1 MAERNQVVDK
11 MRLDYEGLFS
21 VEELYKL
28 VDTWFREK
36 GYDKRERK
44 NTEKIAADSKYI
56 ELWLEPWKKITD
68 YAKNVI
74 SLRIQISDLKEVE
87 VEKDG
92 IKVKL
97 NQGKI
102 HMVFDSFFETDY
114 EGRWE
119 VKPMFYFIRT
129 LYDKYFFKPYTT
141 GYQNNVMDDT
151 NHLHAT
157 IKSFL
162 NLYRYTERAFT
173 APGQQV
179 PSP

>member
-1 MAERNQVVDK
+1 MTERNLVVDK
-11 MRLDYEGLFS
+11 MRLNYEGLFS
-21 VEELYKL
+21 VQELYKL
-28 VDTWFREK
+28 IDTWFREK

-44 NTEKIAADSKYI
+44 NTEKVSPESKFI

-74 SLRIQISDLKEVE
+74 SLRIIINDLKEVE
-87 VEKDG
+87 VEKEG

-102 HMVFDSFFETDY
+102 QMVFDAFFETDY

-119 VKPMFYFIRT
+119 GKPVYYFLRT
-129 LYDKYFFKPYTT
+129 LFDKYFYKPYSM
-141 GYQNNVMDDT
+141 GYQNNLMDDV

-173 APGQQV
+173 APGPQM